1 MRSNETYSSTPK
13 TCSQRGQGRPASGC
27 GSWSRA
33 ARGHARLAVGC
44 GSHSHATHGH
54 MRLVG
59 RGSWSG
65 TAHSHMQSG
74 AAQRHMRLGSC
85 AARSQACLTVGRVS
99 RSGRR
104 SSPSPTAPIDGLG
117 PHRRPRLTDPRGSQT
132 PDSQPAAFPTST
144 AHRAPSPTNPPSC
157 VRLSDHD
164 LGLINVDAAH
174 GWDLGRL
181 GWWGRPFELRQLGHG
196 GEPADE

>member
-1 MRSNETYSSTPK
+1 MLATRPGHGSDWLRLVVTRGSRSGAAHIHMRLTVT
-13 TCSQRGQGRPASGC
+13 C
-27 GSWSRA
+27 GSSGGA
-33 ARGHARLAVGC
+33 HGVGHGSQSHAVGC
-44 GSHSHATHGH
+44 GSTSHAARV
-54 MRLVG
+54 MRG
-59 RGSWSG
+59 PRSG
-65 TAHSHMQSG
+65 VSHSRASF
-74 AAQRHMRLGSC
+74 
-85 AARSQACLTVGRVS
+85 TVGGGS

-164 LGLINVDAAH
+164 LGLIDVDAANR
-174 GWDLGRL
+174 WDLGRL